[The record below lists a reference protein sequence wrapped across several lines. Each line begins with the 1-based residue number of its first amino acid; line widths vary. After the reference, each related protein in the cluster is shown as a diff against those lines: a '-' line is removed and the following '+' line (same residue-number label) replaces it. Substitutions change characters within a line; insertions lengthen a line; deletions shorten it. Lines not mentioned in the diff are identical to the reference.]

1 MSTQSNQIE
10 ITTGLPE
17 IAIMPAT
24 ELEEIIQN
32 VRMILNTFRGSV
44 PMDRGFGVPS
54 EFVDLPVTVLRTKV
68 AAEIIT
74 AVNKFEPRAKVRK
87 VNFNLSD
94 VADGV
99 NVASVIITPVTSNLR
114 GGVSL

>member
-10 ITTGLPE
+10 IAAGLPE
-17 IAIMPAT
+17 IVIMPAS

-32 VRMILNTFRGSV
+32 VRMILNTFRGSA

-54 EFVDLPVTVLRTKV
+54 EFIDMPVTVLRTKV

-74 AVNKFEPRAKVRK
+74 CVTKFEPRAKVRK
-87 VNFNLSD
+87 VNFGLSD

-99 NVASVIITPVTSNLR
+99 NVASVIVEPVPSKLR
-114 GGVSL
+114 GGF